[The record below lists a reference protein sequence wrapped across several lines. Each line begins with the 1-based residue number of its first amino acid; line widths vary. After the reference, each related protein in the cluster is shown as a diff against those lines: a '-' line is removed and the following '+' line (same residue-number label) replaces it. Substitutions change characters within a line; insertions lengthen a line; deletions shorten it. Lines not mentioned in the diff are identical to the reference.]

1 MDSEDFT
8 SLSELDREAEQLR
21 QANMHSLHKISQLQA
36 KISQLRSKLAIKGKD
51 LEAVRRKVKA
61 DLARRAQLTQATLQG
76 IVTFIELLEEENRD
90 LRELATIPVEI
101 EKMKGEVVQ
110 MNQRKQSC
118 DLRFRDYLSPETT
131 SGTQSL
137 MGQISSEVAQLRSEV
152 SDFKRKL
159 TEETQSRTHLQDV
172 IVPSLETSKAALQSE
187 IAHLRCELKAI
198 KEKSEESVVS
208 FRPNSQGRGQMT
220 SPRAAV
226 SRASAS
232 VRIPATMSVTKP
244 RKSDLTLYSPTF
256 LRTPKVKR
264 PIKTKTQPLFSE
276 AEADRGE
283 TATPELAFMKNGL
296 VAK

>member
-51 LEAVRRKVKA
+51 LEAARRKVKT
-61 DLARRAQLTQATLQG
+61 DLARRFQLTQATLQG

-137 MGQISSEVAQLRSEV
+137 MEQISSEVAQLRGEV
-152 SDFKRKL
+152 ADFKHKL
-159 TEETQSRTHLQDV
+159 TEESASRTHLQNV
-172 IVPSLETSKAALQSE
+172 IVPSLEASKAALQTE
-187 IAHLRCELKAI
+187 IAHLRSELKTVR
-198 KEKSEESVVS
+198 EKSEESVVS
-208 FRPNSQGRGQMT
+208 FRPNSMGRCQLT

-226 SRASAS
+226 SRATAS
-232 VRIPATMSVTKP
+232 VRIPATMSASKP
-244 RKSDLTLYSPTF
+244 RKSDQTLYSPTF
-256 LRTPKVKR
+256 LRTHKVKK
-264 PIKTKTQPLFSE
+264 PLKSKTQPLFSE
-276 AEADRGE
+276 GEADRGE
-283 TATPELAFMKNGL
+283 TATPELAFMVNCL